1 MNSNGTFGSFGSK
14 SLSRRSILGAGLA
27 IPVGAALAACSS
39 PTSKSTSSAKPL
51 GPDAF
56 KGVTLQLGTNPGDL
70 PAMTEYA
77 AGWKALTGGEVNV
90 AVVPFAER
98 AIKFAGFIASQDG
111 SMDLLYGGPA
121 FVNKFGE
128 RLFMDLTGRLD
139 TKDLLSSVT
148 DSLTLKGKLL
158 AAPLSSDM
166 YFTIYNKKMF
176 ADAGADPEKPPTS
189 WDELYK
195 LSDKLHVGDRYGSVV
210 PWLAGYAQTYFTA
223 MYNGSGK
230 AMFNDDR
237 TRVMFNNKEGLA
249 VFETIKRG
257 LDSKFFDP
265 NVLSDPGADQDTAI
279 LFAQGK
285 GASQIGAASYWA
297 MAYRG
302 DQTSLKP
309 EDVGVMGIPS
319 IEDGKFGTTNAFEGL
334 GVNKFTKNPDACLSF
349 LTYMTSKEGQKKM
362 MVEGKSGLPAIRSD
376 VLTDPEV
383 AKIFPIGGVLAKLGK
398 LPSSSWNTP
407 FNVYPVF
414 DAAVNGIS
422 KNGDS
427 AKQALDN
434 AVRGCNEA
442 IAKYLSS

>member
-1 MNSNGTFGSFGSK
+1 MNSNGTLGSFASTP
-14 SLSRRSILGAGLA
+14 LTRRSLLGAGLA
-27 IPVGAALAACSS
+27 IPIGAALAACSS
-39 PTSKSTSSAKPL
+39 PAPNPTASVRL

-56 KGVTLQLGTNPGDL
+56 KGVTLQVGTNPGNL
-70 PAMTEYA
+70 PALTEYA
-77 AGWKALTGGEVNV
+77 AGWKALTGGE
-90 AVVPFAER
+90 AVVTVVPYAER

-128 RLFMDLTGRLD
+128 RLFMDLTGRVD
-139 TKDLLSSVT
+139 TTDLLSSVT

-176 ADAGADPEKPPTS
+176 ADAGANPEKPPTT

-230 AMFNDDR
+230 EMFNEDR
-237 TRVMFNNKEGLA
+237 TRVLFNNKDGLA
-249 VFETIKRG
+249 VFETIKQG

-302 DQTSLKP
+302 DQTSLDP
-309 EDVGVMGIPS
+309 ADVGVMGIPA

-349 LTYMTSKEGQKKM
+349 LSYMTSKDGQKKM
-362 MVEGKSGLPAIRSD
+362 MVEGKSGLPAVRSD
-376 VLTDPEV
+376 VLTDPDV
-383 AKIFPIGGVLAKLGK
+383 AKIFPIGDLLSKLGK
-398 LPSSSWNTP
+398 QPSSSWNTP

-414 DAAVNGIS
+414 DKAVNGIA

-427 AKQALDN
+427 AKQALET
-434 AVRGCNEA
+434 AVAGCTEV
-442 IAKYLSS
+442 ITQYLSS